1 MTGKKLFK
9 DTKAKVAASAI
20 GGVLVILLS
29 IVCIWLWSATKQ
41 DKSSIT
47 LKSRMD
53 LPEPTKGG
61 VNTSE
66 QLLKDSYE
74 TREIHVITKGAEKEN
89 ESSFKN
95 VVNST
100 VERKNQEQG
109 KITKLNKN
117 HLRAKFGLNLLV
129 LGKLHQLDC
138 TIATK
143 DSC

>member
-1 MTGKKLFK
+1 MRK
-9 DTKAKVAASAI
+9 
-20 GGVLVILLS
+20 
-29 IVCIWLWSATKQ
+29 
-41 DKSSIT
+41 
-47 LKSRMD
+47 
-53 LPEPTKGG
+53 
-61 VNTSE
+61 
-66 QLLKDSYE
+66 
-74 TREIHVITKGAEKEN
+74 IHVITKGAEKEN
-89 ESSFKN
+89 ESSFKD